1 LYLLGLVIDVPVKQ
15 ALLRSVLPDGTAVL
29 LVVLH
34 DDRCA
39 ILRNNEMVHQANGDA
54 DGIDGAVQRFMAMTQ
69 VTDVLGSDDVDD
81 SAVEAQADD
90 DAEVATADRSEL
102 RRDASPTTPPQPAPR
117 NTPQTTPEVTPPA
130 AAPGTSA

>member
-1 LYLLGLVIDVPVKQ
+1 MVVKQ
-15 ALLRSVLPDGTAVL
+15 PLLRSVLPDGSVVL

-39 ILRNNEMVHQANGDA
+39 ILRDNEMIHQAGGDA

-69 VTDVLGSDDVDD
+69 VTDVLGEDDEGDD
-81 SAVEAQADD
+81 GG
-90 DAEVATADRSEL
+90 DAGRGARADRSEL
-102 RRDASPTTPPQPAPR
+102 RRDVDPLAPQPAGGAA
-117 NTPQTTPEVTPPA
+117 PEVTPPA

>member
-1 LYLLGLVIDVPVKQ
+1 V
-15 ALLRSVLPDGTAVL
+15 VL

-39 ILRNNEMVHQANGDA
+39 ILRNNEMIHQAGGDA

-69 VTDVLGSDDVDD
+69 VTDVLSSDDDD
-81 SAVEAQADD
+81 GDDGGDAGRSAR
-90 DAEVATADRSEL
+90 ADRSEL
-102 RRDASPTTPPQPAPR
+102 RRDVDPVAPQPARGAVPD
-117 NTPQTTPEVTPPA
+117 VTPPA